1 MSNIPLLTRGPLALF
16 FGGQEIIPSLSQ
28 ASVKSSNMPF
38 YLLVVLSIV
47 LQLSL
52 AAYKKY
58 RFKKAISYEQ
68 QLFQTTM
75 SGVRNV
81 YGTIIIFTGF
91 LACVLVLIIHLF
103 MAKKHNE
110 NKAGK
115 NPALHSAYGAA
126 AMLAVVSLINFTPF
140 LNPRLRFYTQT
151 GHLYENFFSGNIQ
164 S

>member
-1 MSNIPLLTRGPLALF
+1 MSNIPLLTRGPLAPF

-140 LNPRLRFYTQT
+140 LNPRLRFHTI
-151 GHLYENFFSGNIQ
+151 S
-164 S
+164 